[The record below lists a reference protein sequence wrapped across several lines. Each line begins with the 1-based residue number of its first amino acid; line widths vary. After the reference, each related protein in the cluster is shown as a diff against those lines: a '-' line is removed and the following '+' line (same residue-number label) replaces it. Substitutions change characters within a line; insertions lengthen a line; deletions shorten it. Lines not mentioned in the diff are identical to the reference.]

1 MDKKVVVST
10 DQALSKEIVLQ
21 LAIATLYRARIVKSA
36 ADAFIKS
43 EDFSRE
49 TLAEDAELA
58 FTELDDVWKA
68 LPLVEKCLRMEIPHI
83 FNEMQDRLD
92 EQFRLGKI
100 AGLKF
105 AVEIVTGEASM
116 TFLEGG
122 KDSNAVALREA
133 ARHLVEVLEGWRS
146 ALGLHWNTEL
156 AESIEETE
164 ARLAGKEKGDTHDD

>member
-100 AGLKF
+100 AGLEHATKL
-105 AVEIVTGEASM
+105 VMEEALQVFM
-116 TFLEGG
+116 RGG

-133 ARHLVEVLEGWRS
+133 ASHLQELLDAWRT